1 MKNLAIKL
9 HLWLGLASGLVVFIV
24 ALTGSLLVFRE
35 ELEPLT
41 DPHFFI
47 VSPPVDGRQ
56 RSLDELV
63 QTTTA
68 TFPGSKINRLIRE
81 SASDRTLIV
90 ELKQS
95 EKAKDILAVAL
106 NPYTGEIVATRQ
118 EQDAFFPTVLRLH
131 RYLCLGE
138 TGKVITGISCSMF
151 LIIMLTGLVLW
162 WPNRKNRTQRFR
174 IKWNASTKRLTWD
187 LHAVVGFYVL
197 PFIFLIAS
205 TGLIWSYK
213 WVNNLLFL
221 ALDGK
226 PQVKREAPANQ
237 STTGSATMGR
247 LARIYAQTS
256 QRLPHPGRF
265 TLAFP
270 AADSLSLTVSKVDET
285 AAVSNVVDVLYFD
298 YRTGQPTGQQLYDE
312 TTRGFKARRLVFP
325 IHTGSLLG
333 WPTKLIALLVA
344 LLTTTLPL
352 TGAYLWWSKRNKKPK
367 QRPKRPLRVTAQV
380 PID

>member
-1 MKNLAIKL
+1 MKKVAIQL
-9 HLWLGLASGLVVFIV
+9 HLWLGLISGLVVFIV

-41 DPHFFI
+41 DPRFFM
-47 VSPPVDGRQ
+47 VSPPAAGHRQ
-56 RSLDELV
+56 SLDALV
-63 QTTTA
+63 ETIST
-68 TFPGSKINRLIRE
+68 TFPDKKISRVIRE
-81 SASDRTLIV
+81 SAADRTVVV

-95 EKAKDILAVAL
+95 KKAKDILAVAL

-138 TGKVITGISCSMF
+138 TGKVITGISCSLF

-162 WPNRKNRTQRFR
+162 WPNRKNCSQRFR
-174 IKWNASTKRLTWD
+174 IKWNASAKRLTWD
-187 LHAVVGFYVL
+187 VHAVVGFYVL
-197 PFIFLIAS
+197 PFIFLIAA

-221 ALDGK
+221 AFDGK
-226 PQVKREAPANQ
+226 PQVKREAPVNL
-237 STTGSATMGR
+237 SAAGMTTMGR
-247 LARIYAQTS
+247 LERVYVQTN

-265 TLAFP
+265 TLIFP
-270 AADSLSLTVSKVDET
+270 ETDSLSLTVSKVDET
-285 AAVSNVVDVLYFD
+285 AAVSNVVDMLYFD
-298 YRTGQPTGQQLYDE
+298 YRTGQSTGQQLYSE
-312 TTRGFKARRLVFP
+312 TTRGFKARRLIFP

-344 LLTTTLPL
+344 ILTTTLPL
-352 TGAYLWWSKRNKKPK
+352 TGFYIWWGKRNK
-367 QRPKRPLRVTAQV
+367 PKRVVRRSMQTRTHMSVS
-380 PID
+380 

>member
-1 MKNLAIKL
+1 MKKVAIQL
-9 HLWLGLASGLVVFIV
+9 HLWLGLISGLVVFIV

-41 DPHFFI
+41 DPRFFM
-47 VSPPVDGRQ
+47 VSPPAAGHRQ
-56 RSLDELV
+56 SLDALV
-63 QTTTA
+63 ETIST
-68 TFPGSKINRLIRE
+68 TFPDKKISRVIRE
-81 SASDRTLIV
+81 SAADRTVVV

-95 EKAKDILAVAL
+95 KKAKDILAVAL

-138 TGKVITGISCSMF
+138 TGKVITGISCSLF

-162 WPNRKNRTQRFR
+162 WPSRKNRSQRFR
-174 IKWNASTKRLTWD
+174 IKWNASAKRLTWD
-187 LHAVVGFYVL
+187 VHAVVGFYVL
-197 PFIFLIAS
+197 PFIFLVAA

-213 WVNNLLFL
+213 WVNNLLLL
-221 ALDGK
+221 AFDGK
-226 PQVKREAPANQ
+226 PQVKREAPVNLSAAG
-237 STTGSATMGR
+237 TATMGR
-247 LARIYAQTS
+247 LEQVYVQTN

-265 TLAFP
+265 TLIFP
-270 AADSLSLTVSKVDET
+270 ETDSLSLIVSKVDET
-285 AAVSNVVDVLYFD
+285 AAVSNVVDMLYFD
-298 YRTGQPTGQQLYDE
+298 YRTGQSTGQQLYSE
-312 TTRGFKARRLVFP
+312 TTRGFKARRLIFP

-352 TGAYLWWSKRNKKPK
+352 TGFCIWWGKRNK
-367 QRPKRPLRVTAQV
+367 PKRVVRRSMQTRTHMSVS
-380 PID
+380 

>member
-1 MKNLAIKL
+1 MKKVAIQL
-9 HLWLGLASGLVVFIV
+9 HLWLGLISGLVVFIV

-41 DPHFFI
+41 DPRFFM
-47 VSPPVDGRQ
+47 VSPPAAGHQ
-56 RSLDELV
+56 QSLDALV
-63 QTTTA
+63 ETIST
-68 TFPGSKINRLIRE
+68 TFPDKKISRVIRE
-81 SASDRTLIV
+81 SAADRAVVV

-95 EKAKDILAVAL
+95 KKAKDILAVAL

-138 TGKVITGISCSMF
+138 TGKVITGISCSLF

-162 WPNRKNRTQRFR
+162 WPNRKKRSQRFR
-174 IKWNASTKRLTWD
+174 IKWNASAKRLTWD
-187 LHAVVGFYVL
+187 VHAVVGFYVL
-197 PFIFLIAS
+197 PFIFLVAA

-221 ALDGK
+221 AFDGK
-226 PQVKREAPANQ
+226 PQVKREAPVNLSA
-237 STTGSATMGR
+237 TGTVTMGR
-247 LARIYAQTS
+247 LERVYVQTN

-265 TLAFP
+265 TLIFP
-270 AADSLSLTVSKVDET
+270 ETDSLSLTVSKVDET
-285 AAVSNVVDVLYFD
+285 AAVSNVVDMLYFD
-298 YRTGQPTGQQLYDE
+298 YRTGQSTGQQLYSE
-312 TTRGFKARRLVFP
+312 TTRGFKVRRLIFP

-352 TGAYLWWSKRNKKPK
+352 TGFCIWWGKRNK
-367 QRPKRPLRVTAQV
+367 PKRVVRRSMQTRTHVSV
-380 PID
+380 S